1 MDTINSPKEDIP
13 QRYHVVIGA
22 FLSLVA
28 LGLIA
33 ASFGV
38 FFKPLSNEF
47 GWTRG
52 DTSGAYSTT
61 MLVSGV
67 LSIILGRLVDKFSHR
82 LIIILCGAAS
92 GCACLLLSRM
102 STLWEL
108 YLYFGVLV
116 GFGMATMIPTTS
128 LVTRIYK
135 EHRGLLTGL
144 TIMGASLGSIIAA
157 PFITMLIKNFNW
169 RKSYLFLGIVILVV
183 VAISAVFLR
192 DPPKEASSTSSRNSP
207 IPKKIPEQRGNI
219 LLKAISSRP
228 FWLLG
233 TILFCVGFA
242 QSEIMVHLI
251 PYSTDKGVSAIVSA
265 SIISVFQGACAM
277 GNFSVGKSND
287 IIGGKS
293 SMVICLFSL
302 TLSYVILLIAN
313 TAWVFYIAAIL
324 AGIGFG
330 GAVTLRSTIVAEL
343 FGLYSH
349 GEITGAIMFISTIG
363 SAIGPIIAGY
373 VFDVSGQYLWAFITT
388 ISVCIIGL
396 MMAGLLKSRFAT
408 LNQEDVDK

>member
-1 MDTINSPKEDIP
+1 MGTINPSKEDVP
-13 QRYHVVIGA
+13 QKYRVVVGA

-28 LGLIA
+28 LGLVA

-82 LIIILCGAAS
+82 LIILLCGAAM

-102 STLWEL
+102 NTLWEL

-128 LVTRIYK
+128 LVTRTYK

-157 PFITMLIKNFNW
+157 PFITMLIENFNW
-169 RKSYLFLGIVILVV
+169 RTAYLFLGMVILVV

-192 DPPKEASSTSSRNSP
+192 DPAKETPSTVSRNSS
-207 IPKKIPEQRGNI
+207 ILKKILGQRSNI
-219 LLKAISSRP
+219 LPKAVYSRP
-228 FWLLG
+228 FWILG
-233 TILFCVGFA
+233 IILFCVGFA
-242 QSEIMVHLI
+242 QSVIMVHLI
-251 PYSTDKGVSAIVSA
+251 PYATDEGVSALISA
-265 SIISVFQGACAM
+265 SIISVFQGACAV
-277 GNFSVGKSND
+277 GNFSVGRFND
-287 IIGGKS
+287 IIGGKP
-293 SMVICLFSL
+293 SMVICLISL

-313 TAWVFYIAAIL
+313 TVWFFYIAAIL

-343 FGLYSH
+343 FGLHSH
-349 GEITGAIMFISTIG
+349 GEITGRIMFISTIG
-363 SAIGPIIAGY
+363 SAVGPVIAGY
-373 VFDVSGQYLWAFITT
+373 IFDISDQYLWALITT

-396 MMAGLLKSRFAT
+396 MMAGFLRSRFAM
-408 LNQEDVDK
+408 LS